1 MTIKIT
7 EEDLQSALPDVTSTL
22 CTAELQFPVTIIRD
36 NFGIPRASVSGTE
49 CSSAPTSSD
58 GILASIPSD

>member
-1 MTIKIT
+1 MTTKIT

-36 NFGIPRASVSGTE
+36 NFGIPRASVRDRLGCTGPVPAAYWQV
-49 CSSAPTSSD
+49 SS
-58 GILASIPSD
+58 